1 MWVFG
6 IVDVTQQPAL
16 GYMEIVPRRD
26 AATLLPIVA
35 QHVLPGTIVHSDEW
49 RAYNR
54 INTLPLVAAH
64 RTVNHSLNFVDP
76 GTGVH
81 TQHIES
87 YWNQVKTKLK
97 NERVPSPYAAVILGS
112 IHVAGTSW
120 RNSRGSLCCRHVGY
134 QPVVSSDLA
143 RCLSTSSSQSKQLLV
158 SAEVLAH
165 FDPQQ
170 ESIVTCDAS
179 LYGLG
184 AVLAQR
190 RKDGKEHPVAFALRT
205 LTKVERNYAQV
216 ERESLAVIFILQ
228 KKISS
233 ISVW

>member
-64 RTVNHSLNFVDP
+64 RTVNHSLHFVDP

-87 YWNQVKTKLK
+87 YCNRVKTKLK
-97 NERVPSPYAAVILGS
+97 KMKGCHRHMLPSYLHQFMWRERHGVTHAA
-112 IHVAGTSW
+112 
-120 RNSRGSLCCRHVGY
+120 
-134 QPVVSSDLA
+134 
-143 RCLSTSSSQSKQLLV
+143 
-158 SAEVLAH
+158 
-165 FDPQQ
+165 
-170 ESIVTCDAS
+170 
-179 LYGLG
+179 
-184 AVLAQR
+184 
-190 RKDGKEHPVAFALRT
+190 AFAAIT
-205 LTKVERNYAQV
+205 LD
-216 ERESLAVIFILQ
+216 
-228 KKISS
+228 ISQWYP
-233 ISVW
+233 VP